1 MSFVYQNRPGVY
13 AGYDVSGVYS
23 GAIAGKVIAVAAQS
37 TLPAKVYVYTDYASA
52 YRRGDNSQLGKMLKL
67 LYENG
72 AYKVLAYPV
81 GIDNIGVYDTAI
93 TALFAAGEP
102 DYLVLGSDSEEI
114 QLLAKQQME
123 QLQQEQREC
132 ICFMGM
138 TDAGID
144 EIAARAEKLNSE
156 RVVLLGQ
163 NVTLEDE
170 TQSSGGS
177 MAAAALAAQLSA
189 QTDPAVPLHGMVLEG
204 LADTE
209 YLTDSQLDA
218 LIQSGVTTLEA
229 VNGSVSI
236 IRGLTTRTKTDNQP
250 DTTLGD
256 LNTIMVIDTVIPGL
270 RELLRKKFTRSKNN
284 ETTRTAI
291 LHQMVTALEEY
302 LSNEIIDSYSDL
314 QVTADPKNAGVCLVS
329 FRFAVTRG
337 INLIYLTAHITV

>member
-1 MSFVYQNRPGVY
+1 MSFAYQNRPGVY
-13 AGYDVSGVYS
+13 AGYDVSGIYS
-23 GAIAGKVIAVAAQS
+23 GAIAGKVIAVAAHS
-37 TLPAKVYVYTDYASA
+37 TLPAKVYVYTGYESA
-52 YRRGDNSQLGKMLKL
+52 YKRGDNSQLGKMLKL
-67 LYENG
+67 LYANG

-81 GIDNIGVYDTAI
+81 GLDNTGMYSTAI
-93 TALFAAGEP
+93 TELLAADKV

-138 TDAGID
+138 TDAGVD
-144 EIAARAEKLNSE
+144 EIAARAGKLNSE

-177 MAAAALAAQLSA
+177 MAAAALAAQLSK
-189 QTDPAVPLHGMVLEG
+189 QTDPAIPLHGMVLEG
-204 LADTE
+204 IVNTE
-209 YLTDSQLDA
+209 YLTDSQVDTLV
-218 LIQSGVTTLEA
+218 QGGVTTLEA

-236 IRGLTTRTKTDNQP
+236 IRGLTTRTKIDNQP
-250 DTTLGD
+250 DTTLRD
-256 LNTIMVIDTVIPGL
+256 LNTVMIIDTVIPGL
-270 RELLRKKFTRSKNN
+270 RELLRRKFTRSKNN

-302 LSNEIIDSYSDL
+302 LSDEIIDSYSDL
-314 QVTADPKNAGVCLVS
+314 QVTADPKDAGVCVVS
-329 FRFAVTRG
+329 FKFAVTRG
-337 INLIYLTAHITV
+337 INLIYLTAHIMV